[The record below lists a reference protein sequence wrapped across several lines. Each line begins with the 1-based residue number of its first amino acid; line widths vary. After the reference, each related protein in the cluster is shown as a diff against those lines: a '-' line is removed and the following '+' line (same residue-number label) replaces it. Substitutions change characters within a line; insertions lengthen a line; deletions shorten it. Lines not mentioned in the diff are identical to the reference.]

1 MLALLDAAGS
11 GYPQGYRPSGTV
23 LRGTASWYGPGFV
36 GSPTASGRPYD
47 PERLSCAHRELPLGT
62 VLRVSSGG
70 RAVSCLVDDRGPWVG
85 DRVLDL
91 SRAASRALGYE
102 GTAEVVA
109 EEN

>member
-1 MLALLDAAGS
+1 
-11 GYPQGYRPSGTV
+11 V
-23 LRGTASWYGPGFV
+23 RGTASWYGPGFV

-47 PERLSCAHRELPLGT
+47 PERLTCASKELPLGT
-62 VLRVSSGG
+62 VLHVQTGG
-70 RAVSCLVDDRGPWVG
+70 RSVNCLVDDRGPYVA

-109 EEN
+109 EVLAPVR